1 MMSTPEALL
10 CHCRLCGGR
19 AKLLESRPHKNGS
32 GRRRRYGCREAGC
45 GFRWSEWE
53 GERSSE
59 SLRQSVRAAG
69 AVGALHLCSTC
80 THWLADRCGLG
91 FPEAATDPTFA
102 SLCAAWLERGSRLD
116 PADAEP

>member
-1 MMSTPEALL
+1 MSRDQT
-10 CHCRLCGGR
+10 CRCRLCGGR
-19 AKLLESRPHKNGS
+19 AKLLESRLHKNGS
-32 GRRRRYGCREAGC
+32 GRRRRYGCQEPGC

-53 GERSSE
+53 GERSCE
-59 SLRQSVRAAG
+59 SLRQGARAAG
-69 AVGALHLCSTC
+69 AAGTFHLCSTC
-80 THWLADRCGLG
+80 THWAGRCGLG